1 MALGGLAHGGSRSS
15 RRVKAT
21 HPQGSGRAVRL
32 GAALGAMELTSG
44 CQSFKPV
51 LCSLK
56 QVDLALCCHLART
69 SGHVLIKQHCPETW
83 GMAHQNFVLL
93 GLNKTRYS
101 HQNPENL

>member
-1 MALGGLAHGGSRSS
+1 MALGCLAHGGSRSS

-44 CQSFKPV
+44 SQSFKLV

-56 QVDLALCCHLART
+56 QVDLALCCHLTRT